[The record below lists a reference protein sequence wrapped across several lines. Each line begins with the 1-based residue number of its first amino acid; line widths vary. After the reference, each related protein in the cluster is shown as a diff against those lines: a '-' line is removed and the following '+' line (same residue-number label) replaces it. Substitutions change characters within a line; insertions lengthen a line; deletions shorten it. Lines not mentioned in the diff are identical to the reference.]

1 MDNLGAAKTPAKC
14 FQTFHRRDS
23 RSRSVGGKLSFAGE
37 MGRAQKEEILQA
49 EAEMAI
55 VLSALG
61 HFSLSIAELSE
72 STRRRAVVLPRQI
85 AMYLAKQMTAASL
98 QEMGHSS
105 EENTTRRLAFDWE
118 N

>member
-1 MDNLGAAKTPAKC
+1 
-14 FQTFHRRDS
+14 
-23 RSRSVGGKLSFAGE
+23 
-37 MGRAQKEEILQA
+37 
-49 EAEMAI
+49 MAI

-98 QEMGHSS
+98 PRDRSGL
-105 EENTTRRLAFDWE
+105 RRKTPHDGSAFELGKLTSNAMWI
-118 N
+118 NNNCSKTS